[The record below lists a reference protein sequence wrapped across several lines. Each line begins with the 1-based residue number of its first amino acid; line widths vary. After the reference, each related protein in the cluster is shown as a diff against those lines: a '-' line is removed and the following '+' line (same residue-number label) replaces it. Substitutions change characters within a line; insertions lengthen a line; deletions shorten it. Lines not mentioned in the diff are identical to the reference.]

1 MQNEAGDSF
10 FLERALFL
18 AENFIS
24 RSSMH
29 QKIFCLAGKLDL
41 DERKLFI
48 ITKHTLFSTI
58 RLPQLAA
65 GHVSVLQK
73 NRQLFSWGVCRSHVT
88 YSPEIVPLTVFT
100 TQNGLASALS
110 YWKKVLWFGSY
121 CIAKLEKFQ
130 KMDVWEWLGDA
141 EVVHPQSCNKMHAT
155 AWRASLHHNSTSHAK
170 KRWKCKRLPLLSN
183 RKVHPKVS
191 QKFHSG
197 GGCALEVP
205 LVEFVDSVCAACT
218 ASTLWSCLIFIH
230 KEMQGFA
237 GFRAFQCAQ
246 RVPPQWAKIFT
257 VGGWGCALEVPLVE
271 FIDSVC
277 AYYMFS
283 PLRV

>member
-29 QKIFCLAGKLDL
+29 QNLFCLAGKLDL

-65 GHVSVLQK
+65 GHVSVLLK

-141 EVVHPQSCNKMHAT
+141 EVVHPQSCNKTQAA
-155 AWRASLHHNSTSHAK
+155 AWRASSPSIST
-170 KRWKCKRLPLLSN
+170 
-183 RKVHPKVS
+183 
-191 QKFHSG
+191 
-197 GGCALEVP
+197 
-205 LVEFVDSVCAACT
+205 
-218 ASTLWSCLIFIH
+218 
-230 KEMQGFA
+230 
-237 GFRAFQCAQ
+237 
-246 RVPPQWAKIFT
+246 
-257 VGGWGCALEVPLVE
+257 
-271 FIDSVC
+271 
-277 AYYMFS
+277 
-283 PLRV
+283 

>member
-18 AENFIS
+18 AENLIS
-24 RSSMH
+24 RSRMH
-29 QKIFCLAGKLDL
+29 QNLFCLAGKLDL

-65 GHVSVLQK
+65 GHVSVLLK

-130 KMDVWEWLGDA
+130 KVDVWEWLGDV
-141 EVVHPQSCNKMHAT
+141 EVVHPQSCNKTQAA
-155 AWRASLHHNSTSHAK
+155 AWRASSHSIPSSHAK
-170 KRWKCKRLPLLSN
+170 KTWKFQRLPFLCT
-183 RKVHPKVS
+183 RQVHPQSQATCSQWGVGWCATAVS
-191 QKFHSG
+191 WVLWFQLYKAKQMSMASLWM
-197 GGCALEVP
+197 CASRDSSFSLRIHERRTKKKWQNCMFWRRP
-205 LVEFVDSVCAACT
+205 KTALWALLCDCRFVS
-218 ASTLWSCLIFIH
+218 SLIPAV
-230 KEMQGFA
+230 Q
-237 GFRAFQCAQ
+237 
-246 RVPPQWAKIFT
+246 
-257 VGGWGCALEVPLVE
+257 
-271 FIDSVC
+271 S
-277 AYYMFS
+277 
-283 PLRV
+283 

>member
-18 AENFIS
+18 AENLIS

-29 QKIFCLAGKLDL
+29 QSLAGKLDL

-73 NRQLFSWGVCRSHVT
+73 NRQLFSWGVCGSHVT

-110 YWKKVLWFGSY
+110 Y
-121 CIAKLEKFQ
+121 
-130 KMDVWEWLGDA
+130 
-141 EVVHPQSCNKMHAT
+141 
-155 AWRASLHHNSTSHAK
+155 
-170 KRWKCKRLPLLSN
+170 
-183 RKVHPKVS
+183 
-191 QKFHSG
+191 
-197 GGCALEVP
+197 
-205 LVEFVDSVCAACT
+205 
-218 ASTLWSCLIFIH
+218 
-230 KEMQGFA
+230 
-237 GFRAFQCAQ
+237 
-246 RVPPQWAKIFT
+246 
-257 VGGWGCALEVPLVE
+257 
-271 FIDSVC
+271 
-277 AYYMFS
+277 
-283 PLRV
+283 